1 MLHFMFRLRF
11 QLNAQ
16 MRCNQCKWQRLDLS
30 KHKKVA
36 MHSQARVSNAT
47 ALTHTA
53 HNVAEQQA
61 KSWKLIDIESSTP
74 SSISRRCKLR
84 SNIYW
89 LTEFCNSQ
97 CISHFAAFFII
108 NWAKTFIAKTHFAVQ
123 LEVRNKMYKWKVQSH
138 SSMKCL
144 LLQAMPPSSKW
155 TEPTKENHPQLTK
168 SLEINVV
175 RNVQM
180 ILPQVHLQK
189 PCYDFS
195 FL

>member
-1 MLHFMFRLRF
+1 MQKHWRTQLTML
-11 QLNAQ
+11 LNQ
-16 MRCNQCKWQRLDLS
+16 
-30 KHKKVA
+30 
-36 MHSQARVSNAT
+36 QARY
-47 ALTHTA
+47 
-53 HNVAEQQA
+53 
-61 KSWKLIDIESSTP
+61 WKLIDIEPSTP
-74 SSISRRCKLR
+74 SSISQRCKLR

-108 NWAKTFIAKTHFAVQ
+108 NWAKTFIAKTHFVFRIQ
-123 LEVRNKMYKWKVQSH
+123 SKNKRVTKNWFSGARQHESACCCKPCH
-138 SSMKCL
+138 PR
-144 LLQAMPPSSKW
+144 ANAA
-155 TEPTKENHPQLTK
+155 EPKLGTTPQLTK
-168 SLEINVV
+168 SWTIAVV

>member
-1 MLHFMFRLRF
+1 MQTHWHAQLTML
-11 QLNAQ
+11 LN
-16 MRCNQCKWQRLDLS
+16 
-30 KHKKVA
+30 
-36 MHSQARVSNAT
+36 
-47 ALTHTA
+47 
-53 HNVAEQQA
+53 QQTRN
-61 KSWKLIDIESSTP
+61 WKLIDIESSTP
-74 SSISRRCKLR
+74 SSISQRCKLR

-108 NWAKTFIAKTHFAVQ
+108 NWAKTFIAKTHFALRVK
-123 LEVRNKMYKWKVQSH
+123 LKNKRVTKNQCSEARQHESACCCKPCHPRANDAEPKAWEPHH
-138 SSMKCL
+138 SSQSRERLMC
-144 LLQAMPPSSKW
+144 
-155 TEPTKENHPQLTK
+155 
-168 SLEINVV
+168 V